1 MAILQGRAVVVE
13 HKGIKYVVNNRNQII
28 SGATGKIM
36 QWGEEN
42 GDRNAITQAAEKR
55 FKEKDV
61 KAAME
66 KSVHEAHKDVLNT
79 LGGDEQQTTQFTWAR
94 TSDNSYE
101 VSTLASKNKMS
112 KQEGDARFSA
122 LNATFNKGTIIDG
135 VDVGGRTIEDVY
147 QNVIK
152 KSGKGKAPSRNSKL
166 FVDTTPKFKGKMSFV
181 FGNQRANGVTATT
194 TLEAIKRGERT
205 ATTRYTSD
213 GNIDYWKQAKV
224 GDVIEFSGQNGEKV
238 LVRVTKELHQL
249 PTSTT
254 AEEWSVKEGWDTSR
268 FEQRV
273 KPQIDKG

>member
-1 MAILQGRAVVVE
+1 MC
-13 HKGIKYVVNNRNQII
+13 Y
-28 SGATGKIM
+28 GAHSDMFRMNEKKCFSSCAYCYAGKS
-36 QWGEEN
+36 
-42 GDRNAITQAAEKR
+42 DSNAISYYNEDGTL
-55 FKEKDV
+55 KDTIYTRTY
-61 KAAME
+61 E
-66 KSVHEAHKDVLNT
+66 SEASDN
-79 LGGDEQQTTQFTWAR
+79 EQQTTQFTWAT

-152 KSGKGKAPSRNSKL
+152 KSGKGMAPSRNSKL
-166 FVDTTPKFKGKMSFV
+166 FVDTTPKLKGKMSFA

-224 GDVIEFSGQNGEKV
+224 GDVIEFSNQNGEKV

-254 AEEWSVKEGWDTSR
+254 AEEWSAKEGWDTSR